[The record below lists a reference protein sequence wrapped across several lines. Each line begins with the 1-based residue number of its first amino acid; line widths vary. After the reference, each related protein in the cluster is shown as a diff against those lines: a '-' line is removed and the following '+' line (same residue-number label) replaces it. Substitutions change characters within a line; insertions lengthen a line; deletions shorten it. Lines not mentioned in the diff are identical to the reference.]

1 MYSEHVRDKRRPCPL
16 FVPLRWELA
25 QSVSAV
31 YVAFGLYT
39 TAAVFLLLLG
49 LASALAEAPGQVLL
63 DNLLSTLNPGLGV
76 FLVRRRPL
84 DG

>member
-1 MYSEHVRDKRRPCPL
+1 M
-16 FVPLRWELA
+16 
-25 QSVSAV
+25 
-31 YVAFGLYT
+31 AFGLYT